1 MKNKE
6 FNYNKLVYKFDELA
20 TDTQERLIEDYQEN
34 NEDFN
39 DWGSYDIIYQL
50 EEDLKQDGFYN
61 AKIYYT
67 GFYSQG
73 DGAMF
78 EYSGIDLDKFLN
90 DEKKKEFD
98 ILLKYND
105 SIRLICKKEGI
116 YCHEYSINKDEELEE
131 YYIIFESE
139 EEQKKANEQFE
150 AFIEVLEE
158 WRVKKCKEIYKS
170 LEEENDYFKSED
182 YTISR
187 LNDEFYSKFGVV
199 SEDDINKS
207 EGSLRI
213 DFDLSI
219 IGKSN
224 EEITA
229 IECELL
235 KRFSKTESTAVYDH
249 ANSILTKEWKFYSL
263 TKEDI
268 DFIQHLLL

>member
-1 MKNKE
+1 MKIGKE
-6 FNYNKLVYKFDELA
+6 FNHKKLAYKFDELA
-20 TDTQERLIEDYQEN
+20 TGTQERLIEDYQEN

-50 EEDLKQDGFYN
+50 EEGLKEKGFYDVN
-61 AKIYYT
+61 ICYT
-67 GFYSQG
+67 GFHSQG

-90 DEKKKEFD
+90 DEQKKEFD

-105 SIRLICKKEGI
+105 SIRLICKKEGN

-150 AFIEVLEE
+150 TFIEVLEE

-170 LEEENDYFKSED
+170 IEEEADCFKSED

-187 LNDEFYSKFGVV
+187 LNDELYSKSGVV

-213 DFDLSI
+213 EFDLSI

-235 KRFSKTESTAVYDH
+235 KRFGETDSMTIYDCDKSKL
-249 ANSILTKEWKFYSL
+249 IKEWKFYSL

-268 DFIQHLLL
+268 NFIQHL